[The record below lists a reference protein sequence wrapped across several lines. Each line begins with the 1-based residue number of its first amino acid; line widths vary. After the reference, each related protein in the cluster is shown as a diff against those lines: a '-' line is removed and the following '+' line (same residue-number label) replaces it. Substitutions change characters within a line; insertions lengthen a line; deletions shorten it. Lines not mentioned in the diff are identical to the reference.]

1 MNCKTPSNMTDEL
14 RVVALNGMLGYGYQL
29 TSLDA
34 GVAAKPHVIGCDAG
48 STDPGPYYLGAGKSL
63 VRTDQIYRDLKP
75 ALVRARAGK
84 IPLVIGSA
92 GFAGAKPNVEIM
104 LEVLHRICREE
115 NLHFRLGII
124 KSDIDRKTVLAAMM
138 AGLIE
143 PMPGAPAL
151 SAEHVEQSSNI
162 VGQIG
167 TDPYIAA
174 FEKGADVVIA
184 GRSCDTAIYA
194 AMPIWRGYD
203 AGLALHMAK
212 IMECGAQCGIPLAP
226 NDCLMGTIRKDHFLI
241 KPLAENRICT
251 PESVAAHT
259 MYEQGNPFLI
269 YEPEG
274 VIDVREADFRQHDRQ
289 SVRVSGSRFIA
300 NGGKL
305 KIKLEG
311 ARRIGARAFTMAG
324 IRDRYV
330 IANLDVIEREVKAAV
345 ARNIDSAAAADG
357 YDLHIRYYG
366 KNAVLGNTEPSLRN
380 PDEIGLLIE
389 VIAPTQA
396 AASYVLS
403 LARSSYLHC
412 PFPGRKATAGNLAF
426 PFSPSDF
433 EGGDVYEFSIYHL
446 MAVADQNKLFPVE
459 IVTI

>member
-1 MNCKTPSNMTDEL
+1 MSDEL
-14 RVVALNGMLGYGYQL
+14 RIVALNGMLGYGYEMA
-29 TSLDA
+29 SLNA
-34 GVAAKPHVIGCDAG
+34 GIEEKPHLMGCDAG
-48 STDPGPYYLGAGKSL
+48 STDPGPYYLGSGNSL
-63 VRTDQIYRDLKP
+63 VRASQVYRDLRP
-75 ALVRARAGK
+75 ALIKARANK
-84 IPLVIGSA
+84 IPFMIGSA
-92 GFAGAKPNVEIM
+92 GFAGARPNLEFTLEI
-104 LEVLHRICREE
+104 VHRICHEE

-124 KSDIDRKTVLAAMM
+124 RSDVDKKTVLERLA

-143 PMPGAPAL
+143 PMPGAPEL
-151 SAEHVEQSSNI
+151 RPEHVEQSSNI

-174 FEKGADVVIA
+174 LEQGAEVVIA

-194 AMPIWRGYD
+194 ALPIWRGYD

-226 NDCLMGTIRKDHFLI
+226 NDCLIGTIRKDHFLVR
-241 KPLAENRICT
+241 PLADYRICT

-259 MYEQGNPFLI
+259 MYEQGNPFLL

-274 VIDVREADFRQHDRQ
+274 VVNVRDADFDQVDRQ
-289 SVRVSGSRFIA
+289 TVRVTGSKMVR

-311 ARRIGARAFTMAG
+311 ARRIGARTFTIAG
-324 IRDRYV
+324 ARDRYV
-330 IANLDVIEREVKAAV
+330 IENLSVIEEAVNAAVRRNLDARAAEE
-345 ARNIDSAAAADG
+345 G
-357 YDLHIRYYG
+357 YELHFRYYG
-366 KNAVLGNTEPSLRN
+366 KNGVLGALEPSSAT
-380 PDEIGLLIE
+380 PSEVGILIE
-389 VIAPTQA
+389 AIAPTQA
-396 AASYVLS
+396 LASYVLS

-446 MAVADQNKLFPVE
+446 MTVEDQNALFPVE
-459 IVTI
+459 IVAV

>member
-1 MNCKTPSNMTDEL
+1 MSDEL
-14 RVVALNGMLGYGYQL
+14 RIVALNGMLGYGYEL
-29 TSLDA
+29 ASLDA
-34 GVAAKPHVIGCDAG
+34 GMAERPHLIGCDAG
-48 STDPGPYYLGAGKSL
+48 STDPGPYYLGSGKSL
-63 VRTDQIYRDLKP
+63 VRADQIYRDLKP
-75 ALVRARAGK
+75 ALVRARASK
-84 IPLVIGSA
+84 TPFVIGSA
-92 GFAGAKPNVEIM
+92 GFAGARPNLEFM
-104 LEVLHRICREE
+104 LEIVHRICREE
-115 NLHFRLGII
+115 GLHFRLGII
-124 KSDIDRKTVLAAMM
+124 RSDVDKGVVLEALAADR
-138 AGLIE
+138 IV

-151 SAEHVEQSSNI
+151 DPEHVEQSSNI

-174 FEKGADVVIA
+174 FEKGAEVVIA

-194 AMPIWRGYD
+194 ALPIWRGYD

-226 NDCLMGTIRKDHFLI
+226 NDCLIGIMRKDHFLVR
-241 KPLAENRICT
+241 PLADNRICT

-259 MYEQGNPFLI
+259 MYEQGNPFLV

-274 VIDVREADFRQHDRQ
+274 VIDVRHAEFHQMDRQ
-289 SVRVSGSRFIA
+289 TVRVTGSKFIS

-311 ARRIGARAFTMAG
+311 ARRTGARAFTIAG
-324 IRDRYV
+324 IRDRHV
-330 IANLDVIEREVKAAV
+330 IENLDYIERTVNAAVRRNLDEKAAT
-345 ARNIDSAAAADG
+345 NG
-357 YDLHIRYYG
+357 YQLHFRYYG
-366 KNAVLGNTEPSLRN
+366 KDAVLGELDPSGAV
-380 PDEIGLLIE
+380 PSEVGILIE
-389 VIAPTQA
+389 AIAPTQA
-396 AASYVLS
+396 LASYALS

-446 MAVADQNKLFPVE
+446 MAVEDQNALFPVE
-459 IVTI
+459 IVTV

>member
-1 MNCKTPSNMTDEL
+1 MSDEL
-14 RVVALNGMLGYGYQL
+14 RIVALNGMLGYGYEMA
-29 TSLDA
+29 SLNA
-34 GVAAKPHVIGCDAG
+34 GIEEKPHLMGCDAG
-48 STDPGPYYLGAGKSL
+48 STDPGPYYLGSGNSL
-63 VRTDQIYRDLKP
+63 VRASQVYRDLRP
-75 ALVRARAGK
+75 ALIKARANK
-84 IPLVIGSA
+84 IPFMIGSA
-92 GFAGAKPNVEIM
+92 GFAGARPNLEFM
-104 LEVLHRICREE
+104 LEIVHRICHEE

-124 KSDIDRKTVLAAMM
+124 RSDVDKKTVLERLA

-143 PMPGAPAL
+143 PMPGAPEL
-151 SAEHVEQSSNI
+151 RPEHVEQSSNI

-174 FEKGADVVIA
+174 LEQGAEVVIA

-194 AMPIWRGYD
+194 ALPIWRGYD

-226 NDCLMGTIRKDHFLI
+226 NDCLIGTIRKDHFLVR
-241 KPLAENRICT
+241 PLADYRICT

-259 MYEQGNPFLI
+259 MYEQGNPFLL

-274 VIDVREADFRQHDRQ
+274 VVDVRDADFDQVDRQ
-289 SVRVSGSRFIA
+289 TVRVTGSKIVR
-300 NGGKL
+300 NGGNL

-311 ARRIGARAFTMAG
+311 ARRTGARAFTIAG
-324 IRDRYV
+324 ARDRYV
-330 IANLDVIEREVKAAV
+330 IENLSVIEEAVNAAVGRNLDARAAGE
-345 ARNIDSAAAADG
+345 G
-357 YDLHIRYYG
+357 YELHFRYYG
-366 KNAVLGNTEPSLRN
+366 KNGVLGALEPSSAA
-380 PDEIGLLIE
+380 PSEVGILIE
-389 VIAPTQA
+389 AIAPTQA
-396 AASYVLS
+396 LASYVLS

-446 MAVADQNKLFPVE
+446 MTVEDQNALFPVE
-459 IVTI
+459 IVAV

>member
-1 MNCKTPSNMTDEL
+1 MNDEL
-14 RVVALNGMLGYGYQL
+14 RIVALNGSLGYGYEL

-34 GVAAKPHVIGCDAG
+34 GIAQKPHLLGCDAG
-48 STDPGPYYLGAGKSL
+48 STDPGPYYLGSGNSL
-63 VRTDQIYRDLKP
+63 VRADQVYRDLKP
-75 ALVRARAGK
+75 ALVKARANK
-84 IPLVIGSA
+84 IPFVIGTA
-92 GFAGAKPNVEIM
+92 GFAGARPN
-104 LEVLHRICREE
+104 LEFLLDILQRICREE

-124 KSDIDRKTVLAAMM
+124 RSDVDKKTVLEALAA
-138 AGLIE
+138 GRIE

-151 SAEHVEQSSNI
+151 SPEHIEQSTNI

-174 FEKGADVVIA
+174 FEKGAEVVIA

-194 AMPIWRGYD
+194 ALPIWRGYD
-203 AGLALHMAK
+203 AGLVLHMAK

-226 NDCLMGTIRKDHFLI
+226 NDCLIGTVRKDHFLVR
-241 KPLAENRICT
+241 PLADHRICT

-274 VIDVREADFRQHDRQ
+274 VIDVRDADFEQVDRQ
-289 SVRVSGSRFIA
+289 TVRVSGSKFIS

-311 ARRIGARAFTMAG
+311 ARRIGARAFTIAG
-324 IRDRYV
+324 SRDRH
-330 IANLDVIEREVKAAV
+330 VIENLGPIEEAVNAAV
-345 ARNIDSAAAADG
+345 RRNLEQSAATEG
-357 YDLHIRYYG
+357 YALHFRYYG
-366 KNAVLGNTEPSLRN
+366 KNAVLGELEPSAIA
-380 PDEIGLLIE
+380 PAEVGILIE
-389 VIAPTQA
+389 AIAPTQA
-396 AASYVLS
+396 LASYVLS

-446 MAVADQNKLFPVE
+446 MAVEDQNALFPVE
-459 IVTI
+459 MVTI